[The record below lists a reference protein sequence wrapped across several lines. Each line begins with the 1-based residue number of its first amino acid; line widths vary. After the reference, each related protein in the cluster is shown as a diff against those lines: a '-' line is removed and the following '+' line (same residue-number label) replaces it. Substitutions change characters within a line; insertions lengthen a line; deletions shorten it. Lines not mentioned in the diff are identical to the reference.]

1 MTRPVALRPVT
12 RRPVTSRRRHVMG
25 LGLLGALGA
34 AGFLAVVLL
43 GAGRAAAAP
52 APRDI
57 ATLAATTGTDAATR
71 TVQPT
76 ASGLTAGNAS
86 AAQSG
91 STAGGSTGGGSTAG
105 SGTAPPGIG
114 VGPNLSGGAPA
125 GAPGPS
131 VSAGSGQSCGFF
143 NVTCHVTSAIDGW
156 FRDLV
161 TSALNPVLAL
171 LGRTVLATPDVTG
184 GKVGLIWGVTAG
196 IANALVV
203 LLVLAG
209 GAVVMS
215 HETLQT
221 RYAAKDIAPRV
232 VVAVIAANAS
242 LALVGLAIP
251 AANAVSQALLGN
263 GVNPGQATAAMRQL
277 VVTPLGAGGIFLVL
291 LGLVAAVLAVVLL
304 ATYVIRVAMLVL
316 LVAVA
321 PLALIG
327 HALPQTE
334 GAARL
339 WWRALAGLFA
349 IQLGQSLVL
358 ICALKVFFTP
368 SGPGTL
374 GLSAS
379 GGLVDVLV
387 AVCLLWVLVRIP
399 AWVSRA
405 VFGAGRSSGVAR
417 AFKVAFIYKA
427 ARAGLAALA

>member
-1 MTRPVALRPVT
+1 MGRRSILRPVL
-12 RRPVTSRRRHVMG
+12 SRRSGSNR
-25 LGLLGALGA
+25 LGRWVLLAAVAG
-34 AGFLAVVLL
+34 AGFLAVALL

-52 APRDI
+52 GPRGMP
-57 ATLAATTGTDAATR
+57 TLAAPTRIATVTSPALR
-71 TVQPT
+71 LMASSAST
-76 ASGLTAGNAS
+76 ATSGP
-86 AAQSG
+86 
-91 STAGGSTGGGSTAG
+91 TAGGSAPSN
-105 SGTAPPGIG
+105 GTPPPGVR
-114 VGPNLSGGAPA
+114 VGPNLSGGAPSTTT
-125 GAPGPS
+125 GPS
-131 VSAGSGQSCGFF
+131 ISAGSSQSCGFF
-143 NVTCHVTSAIDGW
+143 DVTCHVTSAIDGW

-184 GKVGLIWGVTAG
+184 GKVGLIWGITAG

-251 AANAVSQALLGN
+251 AANALSQALLGG
-263 GVNPGQATAAMRQL
+263 GVDPSQATAAMRQL
-277 VVTPLGAGGIFLVL
+277 VLAPLGAGGIFLVL

-304 ATYVIRVAMLVL
+304 ATYVIRVALLVL

-339 WWRALAGLFA
+339 WWRAIAGLFA

-379 GGLVDVLV
+379 GGLVDVVV

-399 AWVSRA
+399 AWVSKA
-405 VFGAGRSSGVAR
+405 VFGAGRSSGVAK

-427 ARAGLAALA
+427 ARAGMAALA

>member
-1 MTRPVALRPVT
+1 MTRPATLRRVA
-12 RRPVTSRRRHVMG
+12 SRRAHVMR
-25 LGLLGALGA
+25 LSLFAAVGA
-34 AGFLAVVLL
+34 AGFLVVVLL
-43 GAGRAAAAP
+43 GAGRAAAVP
-52 APRDI
+52 AHRGR
-57 ATLAATTGTDAATR
+57 ALA
-71 TVQPT
+71 PT
-76 ASGLTAGNAS
+76 ARTATVTSVATPALRLTASSAS
-86 AAQSG
+86 RATSG
-91 STAGGSTGGGSTAG
+91 PTAGGSAPSNGATPSN
-105 SGTAPPGIG
+105 GTAPPGIG
-114 VGPNLSGGAPA
+114 VGPNLSGGAPPA
-125 GAPGPS
+125 TPGS
-131 VSAGSGQSCGFF
+131 SISAGSTQSCGFF
-143 NVTCHVTSAIDGW
+143 DVTCHVTSAIDGW

-184 GKVGLIWGVTAG
+184 GKVALIWGITAG

-251 AANAVSQALLGN
+251 VANALSAALLGN
-263 GVNPGQATAAMRQL
+263 GVNPSQATAAMRQL

-304 ATYVIRVAMLVL
+304 ATYVIRVALLVL

-339 WWRALAGLFA
+339 WWRAIAGLFA

-358 ICALKVFFTP
+358 ICALRVFFTP

-405 VFGAGRSSGVAR
+405 VFGAGRSSGVAK

>member
-1 MTRPVALRPVT
+1 
-12 RRPVTSRRRHVMG
+12 VTS
-25 LGLLGALGA
+25 A
-34 AGFLAVVLL
+34 AT
-43 GAGRAAAAP
+43 P
-52 APRDI
+52 APR
-57 ATLAATTGTDAATR
+57 L
-71 TVQPT
+71 
-76 ASGLTAGNAS
+76 
-86 AAQSG
+86 
-91 STAGGSTGGGSTAG
+91 TAGGSAAGGS
-105 SGTAPPGIG
+105 APPGIG
-114 VGPNLSGGAPA
+114 VGPNLPGGAPSTT
-125 GAPGPS
+125 PGPS
-131 VSAGSGQSCGFF
+131 ISAGGSQSCGFF
-143 NVTCHVTSAIDGW
+143 DVTCHVTSAIDGW

-171 LGRTVLATPDVTG
+171 LGRTVLSTPEVTG
-184 GKVGLIWGVTAG
+184 GKVGVIWGITAG

-242 LALVGLAIP
+242 LALVGLAVP
-251 AANAVSQALLGN
+251 VANALSQALLGN
-263 GVNPGQATAAMRQL
+263 GVDPAQATAAMRQL

-304 ATYVIRVAMLVL
+304 ATYVIRVALLVL

-339 WWRALAGLFA
+339 WWRAVAGLFA

-368 SGPGTL
+368 AGPGTL

-405 VFGAGRSSGVAR
+405 VFGAGRSSGVAK

>member
-1 MTRPVALRPVT
+1 MGRRSILRPVL
-12 RRPVTSRRRHVMG
+12 SRRSGSNR
-25 LGLLGALGA
+25 LGRWVLLAAVAG
-34 AGFLAVVLL
+34 AGFLAVALL

-52 APRDI
+52 GPRGMP
-57 ATLAATTGTDAATR
+57 TLAAPTR
-71 TVQPT
+71 TATVTSPALRLM
-76 ASGLTAGNAS
+76 ASSAS
-86 AAQSG
+86 AATSG
-91 STAGGSTGGGSTAG
+91 PTTGGSAPSN
-105 SGTAPPGIG
+105 GTPPPGIG
-114 VGPNLSGGAPA
+114 VGPNLSGGAPSTTT
-125 GAPGPS
+125 GPS
-131 VSAGSGQSCGFF
+131 IAAGSSQSCGFF
-143 NVTCHVTSAIDGW
+143 DVTCHVTSAIDGW

-161 TSALNPVLAL
+161 TSALNPILAL

-184 GKVGLIWGVTAG
+184 GKVGLIWGITAG

-251 AANAVSQALLGN
+251 VANALSEALLGG
-263 GVNPGQATAAMRQL
+263 GVNPSQATAAMRQL
-277 VVTPLGAGGIFLVL
+277 VLAPLGAGGIFVVL

-304 ATYVIRVAMLVL
+304 ATYVIRVALLVL

-334 GAARL
+334 EAARL
-339 WWRALAGLFA
+339 WWRAIAGLFA

-379 GGLVDVLV
+379 GGLVDVVV

-399 AWVSRA
+399 AWVSKA
-405 VFGAGRSSGVAR
+405 VFGAGRSSGVAK

>member
-1 MTRPVALRPVT
+1 MGRRSILRPVL
-12 RRPVTSRRRHVMG
+12 SRRSGSNR
-25 LGLLGALGA
+25 LGGWVLLAAVAG
-34 AGFLAVVLL
+34 AGFLAVALL

-52 APRDI
+52 GPRGMP
-57 ATLAATTGTDAATR
+57 TLAAPTR
-71 TVQPT
+71 TATVTSAALRLT
-76 ASGLTAGNAS
+76 ASSAS
-86 AAQSG
+86 AATSG
-91 STAGGSTGGGSTAG
+91 PTPGGSAPSNGATPSN
-105 SGTAPPGIG
+105 GTPPPGIR
-114 VGPNLSGGAPA
+114 VGPNLSGGAPSA
-125 GAPGPS
+125 TPGS
-131 VSAGSGQSCGFF
+131 SISAGSTQSCGFF
-143 NVTCHVTSAIDGW
+143 DVTCHVTSAIDGW

-184 GKVGLIWGVTAG
+184 GKVGLIWGITAG

-251 AANAVSQALLGN
+251 AANALSEALLGG
-263 GVNPGQATAAMRQL
+263 GVDPSQATAAMRQL
-277 VVTPLGAGGIFLVL
+277 VLAPLGAGGIFLVL
-291 LGLVAAVLAVVLL
+291 LGLVAAVLAAVLL
-304 ATYVIRVAMLVL
+304 ATYVIRVALLVL

-339 WWRALAGLFA
+339 WWRAICGLFA

-379 GGLVDVLV
+379 GGLVDVVV

-405 VFGAGRSSGVAR
+405 VFGAGRSSGVAK

>member
-1 MTRPVALRPVT
+1 MTRPGTLRPPT
-12 RRPVTSRRRHVMG
+12 LRPAGPRRGHVMR
-25 LGLLGALGA
+25 LSLFAAVSA
-34 AGFLAVVLL
+34 AGFLVVVAL
-43 GAGRAAAAP
+43 GAGRAGAVPTPQGTVPTA
-52 APRDI
+52 RT
-57 ATLAATTGTDAATR
+57 ATVTGAATPALR
-71 TVQPT
+71 LT
-76 ASGLTAGNAS
+76 ASS
-86 AAQSG
+86 A
-91 STAGGSTGGGSTAG
+91 STATSGPTPGGSAPSAG
-105 SGTAPPGIG
+105 ATPSNRTAPPGIG
-114 VGPNLSGGAPA
+114 VGPNLSGGAPPA
-125 GAPGPS
+125 TPGPS
-131 VSAGSGQSCGFF
+131 IAAGGSQSCGFF
-143 NVTCHVTSAIDGW
+143 DVTCHVTSAIDGW

-171 LGRTVLATPDVTG
+171 LGRTVLSTPDVTG
-184 GKVGLIWGVTAG
+184 GKVGLIWGITAG

-251 AANAVSQALLGN
+251 AANALSEALLGN
-263 GVNPGQATAAMRQL
+263 GVDPAQATAAMRQL

-339 WWRALAGLFA
+339 WWRAICGLFA

-358 ICALKVFFTP
+358 ISALKVFFTP
-368 SGPGTL
+368 TGPGTL

-405 VFGAGRSSGVAR
+405 VFGAGRSWGVAK

>member
-1 MTRPVALRPVT
+1 MTRPATLRRVA
-12 RRPVTSRRRHVMG
+12 SRRAHVMR
-25 LGLLGALGA
+25 LSLFAFAGA
-34 AGFLAVVLL
+34 AGFLALVFLVL
-43 GAGRAAAAP
+43 GTDSAAAVP
-52 APRDI
+52 APRGRALAPTTRT
-57 ATLAATTGTDAATR
+57 ATVTSAATPALR
-71 TVQPT
+71 LT
-76 ASGLTAGNAS
+76 ASSASTAT
-86 AAQSG
+86 SG
-91 STAGGSTGGGSTAG
+91 PTAGGSAPSNGATPSN
-105 SGTAPPGIG
+105 GTAPPGIG
-114 VGPNLSGGAPA
+114 VGPNLSGGAPSA
-125 GAPGPS
+125 TPGS
-131 VSAGSGQSCGFF
+131 SISAGGSQSCGFF
-143 NVTCHVTSAIDGW
+143 DVTCHVTSAIDGW

-171 LGRTVLATPDVTG
+171 LGRTVLSTPDVTG
-184 GKVGLIWGVTAG
+184 GKVTLIWGITAG

-251 AANAVSQALLGN
+251 VANALSEALLGN
-263 GVNPGQATAAMRQL
+263 GVNPSQATAAMRQL

-291 LGLVAAVLAVVLL
+291 LGLIAAVLAVVLL
-304 ATYVIRVAMLVL
+304 GTYVIRVALLVL
-316 LVAVA
+316 LVAAA

-339 WWRALAGLFA
+339 WWRAIAGLFA

-368 SGPGTL
+368 AGPGTL

-405 VFGAGRSSGVAR
+405 VFGAGRSSGVAK

>member
-1 MTRPVALRPVT
+1 MIRPATLRPA
-12 RRPVTSRRRHVMG
+12 TSRRAHVKRFG
-25 LGLLGALGA
+25 LFAAVGA
-34 AGFLAVVLL
+34 AGFLAVALL
-43 GAGRAAAAP
+43 GTGRAAAASGSRDTVAL
-52 APRDI
+52 APTTRT
-57 ATLAATTGTDAATR
+57 ATLTSAATPALRLRASSASTAT
-71 TVQPT
+71 
-76 ASGLTAGNAS
+76 
-86 AAQSG
+86 SG
-91 STAGGSTGGGSTAG
+91 STAGGSTPSN
-105 SGTAPPGIG
+105 GTMPPGIG
-114 VGPNLSGGAPA
+114 VGPNLWGGAPPTT
-125 GAPGPS
+125 PGPS
-131 VSAGSGQSCGFF
+131 ISAGGSQSCGFF
-143 NVTCHVTSAIDGW
+143 DVTCHVTSAIDGW

-251 AANAVSQALLGN
+251 VANALSAALLGN
-263 GVNPGQATAAMRQL
+263 GVDPAQATAAMRQL
-277 VVTPLGAGGIFLVL
+277 VLAPLGAGGIFLVL

-304 ATYVIRVAMLVL
+304 ATYVIRVALLVL

-334 GAARL
+334 GPARL
-339 WWRALAGLFA
+339 WWRAVAGLFA

-405 VFGAGRSSGVAR
+405 VFGAGRSSGVAK